1 MGLFERIFGA
11 LAKGD
16 PGVRHPG
23 GGFDTPAAAIAEI
36 VRRHRAA
43 EDDGWVDLDASA
55 GGKRVSVQ
63 VCGDQLNTLLH
74 ELPAGVCASL
84 GLERVGDA
92 LYRLPDASPAA
103 AAATVDALL
112 NVHFDLGEG
121 YALSGRLES

>member
-55 GGKRVSVQ
+55 GGDGRRAAERALRPWR
-63 VCGDQLNTLLH
+63 GLRALGT
-74 ELPAGVCASL
+74 AGVLTHS
-84 GLERVGDA
+84 
-92 LYRLPDASPAA
+92 
-103 AAATVDALL
+103 
-112 NVHFDLGEG
+112 
-121 YALSGRLES
+121 